1 MKKLVFASVALACL
15 GAAATAGIPAFAQ
28 DAGGQSAQGA
38 AANCQKITIK
48 DPAEYNAYTN
58 ATSQSSPQAE
68 SDAIES
74 FLKQYPNSVAK
85 VDLLRT
91 LMGVNQRLGLAQTL
105 DAAKQLLAVDPN
117 DLRALLIAVYVEH
130 QQANGNQQ
138 QLDDAA
144 QLAQKGLSAS
154 KDPCMSDADYQ
165 KVKDA
170 ATPVFYSAIGADDA
184 AKKDYQGAIDAY
196 TKELQSYKDP
206 TQTTQVP
213 ALLDTYFLGNAYLQL
228 DPKDLK
234 NAIWFLT
241 RAAQFSKPPYQAQ
254 IENAAVYWYKK
265 FHCSTSD
272 AGCINGNPP
281 PGYSDIQQLAATP
294 ANVFP
299 PSSYAPTPAPPPPS
313 PADLAHTAIVGTPD
327 CAGVTPTPP
336 PAPAAPANGAAAAT
350 TPAPAAAPAAAPEA
364 AATPAPTACTDSL
377 KKTLGL
383 SDEEFILENGDPQD
397 QQLIWGIMSGVTAQV
412 PGKVVSAAPDGTS
425 VQLAVSQDAQQSNT
439 ADFTINMK
447 PALKARDIPQ
457 TGATAT
463 FVATFDSYTPRPLMI
478 TMKDGTPPTP
488 EKRTPARRTVHHPAR

>member
-15 GAAATAGIPAFAQ
+15 GAAATAGSPAFAQ
-28 DAGGQSAQGA
+28 AADGQTAQGA

-68 SDAIES
+68 SDAIEA

-91 LMGVNQRLGLAQTL
+91 LIGVDQKISAAKTL
-105 DAAKQLLAVDPN
+105 DAAKQLLDVDPN
-117 DLRALLIAVYVEH
+117 DLRALLIAVYLEH
-130 QQANGNQQ
+130 QGANGNQQ

-144 QLAQKGLSAS
+144 DLAQKGLNAP
-154 KDPCMSDADYQ
+154 KDPCMSDADFQ

-170 ATPVFYSAIGADDA
+170 ATPIFYSAIGADDV
-184 AKKDYQGAIDAY
+184 AKKDYQGAIQAY

-206 TQTTQVP
+206 TQTTVVP
-213 ALLDTYFLGNAYLQL
+213 ALLDTYYLGNAYLQL

-254 IENAAVYWYKK
+254 IENAAIYWYKK
-265 FHCSTSD
+265 FHCSTTD
-272 AGCINGNPP
+272 ATCFNSNPP
-281 PGYSDIQQLAATP
+281 PGYSDIQQLASSP

-299 PSSYAPTPAPPPPS
+299 PSSYNPTPAPPPPS
-313 PADLAHTAIVGTPD
+313 PADLAHQAIVNTPG
-327 CAGVTPTPP
+327 CAGVTPAP
-336 PAPAAPANGAAAAT
+336 PAPAPANGAAPAT
-350 TPAPAAAPAAAPEA
+350 TPAPAPATEAAPAAP
-364 AATPAPTACTDSL
+364 ATPAPTACTDSL

-383 SDEEFILENGDPQD
+383 SDEEFILQNGDPQD
-397 QQLIWGIMSGVTAQV
+397 QQLIWSIMSGITVQV
-412 PGKVVSAAPDGTS
+412 PGVVVSAAPDGTS
-425 VQLAVSQDAQQSNT
+425 VQLAVSQDSQQSNT

-447 PALKARDIPQ
+447 PPLKAREIPAA
-457 TGATAT
+457 GAKAS
-463 FVATFDSYTPRPLMI
+463 FIATFDSYTPKPLMI
-478 TMKDGTPPTP
+478 TMKDGTPPA
-488 EKRTPARRTVHHPAR
+488 PAKAPVHHVHHPAR